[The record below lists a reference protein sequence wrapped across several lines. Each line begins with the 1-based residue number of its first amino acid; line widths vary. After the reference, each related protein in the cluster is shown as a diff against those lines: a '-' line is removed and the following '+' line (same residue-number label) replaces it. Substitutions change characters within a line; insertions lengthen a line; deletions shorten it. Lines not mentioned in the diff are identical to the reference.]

1 MNISDF
7 KYAILEYTRK
17 INENT
22 NKSFNPVFAEYGLT
36 MLQGRILMELFHF
49 GRLSIGNL
57 AESINAA
64 GANVSAMCKKLEKM
78 GYLYRFRDKE
88 DERVVQVDLTEKG
101 REILL
106 KINGK
111 LNELISWEFSREGE
125 EAFYEIIRGLDKL
138 NKILERIVSLNQ

>member
-64 GANVSAMCKKLEKM
+64 GANVSAMCKKTGE
-78 GYLYRFRDKE
+78 
-88 DERVVQVDLTEKG
+88 
-101 REILL
+101 
-106 KINGK
+106 NG
-111 LNELISWEFSREGE
+111 LF
-125 EAFYEIIRGLDKL
+125 
-138 NKILERIVSLNQ
+138 V

>member
-1 MNISDF
+1 M
-7 KYAILEYTRK
+7 
-17 INENT
+17 
-22 NKSFNPVFAEYGLT
+22 
-36 MLQGRILMELFHF
+36 
-49 GRLSIGNL
+49 
-57 AESINAA
+57 
-64 GANVSAMCKKLEKM
+64 
-78 GYLYRFRDKE
+78 YRFRDKE

-111 LNELISWEFSREGE
+111 LNELISREFSREGE